1 MERSSIDY
9 GEAEVI
15 ALALEK
21 KTDLVLLGEKEARE
35 VAEKLGFRILGTV
48 GLLIGAKREGLIKS
62 VQENLDALRE
72 EAGFRLNPELY
83 KQVLIELG
91 EL

>member
-21 KTDLVLLGEKEARE
+21 KTDLVLLDEKEARE
-35 VAEKLGFRILGTV
+35 VGFPDFGNGGFTHRGKTRGIILFKV
-48 GLLIGAKREGLIKS
+48 I
-62 VQENLDALRE
+62 
-72 EAGFRLNPELY
+72 Y
-83 KQVLIELG
+83 
-91 EL
+91 

>member
-21 KTDLVLLGEKEARE
+21 KTDLVLLDEKEARE
-35 VAEKLGFRILGTV
+35 VAERLGFRVLGTV
-48 GLLIGAKREGLIKS
+48 GLLIWAKREGLILFKM
-62 VQENLDALRE
+62 V
-72 EAGFRLNPELY
+72 Y
-83 KQVLIELG
+83 
-91 EL
+91 

>member
-72 EAGFRLNPELY
+72 EAGFRLNPEPY
-83 KQVLIELG
+83 KQVLIEVG

>member
-1 MERSSIDY
+1 MERSSEDY

-21 KTDLVLLGEKEARE
+21 KTDLVLLDEKEARE
-35 VAEKLGFRILGTV
+35 VAERLGFRVLGTV
-48 GLLIGAKREGLIKS
+48 GLLIWAKREGLIKS

-72 EAGFRLNPELY
+72 EAGFRSILNFTS
-83 KQVLIELG
+83 KS
-91 EL
+91 